1 MIRNPHESI
10 SVWRDDFAAMLPSEP
25 AGDATVCV
33 VGAGIS
39 GLTTAY
45 LLQREGFQVQVLDA
59 FQVGAGETGRTTAH
73 LTAVL
78 DDRFSHLER
87 LHGRERTQLAV
98 ESHRAA
104 IDLIETIASSELI
117 DCDFERVPG
126 YLMSTAPD
134 QLPLLREEETA
145 SRWAGF
151 SDLEPIANLRT
162 PAFMFDGPGLQY
174 QRQATF
180 HPGKYLRGLARA
192 FLKRGGRLA
201 TGARAIEVSGGK
213 DAWVMLQNRTKIRA
227 QHVVVATNTPFND
240 RVKMHTKQYAYRT
253 YVVSFAVPD
262 HVYPGFLLWDLNDPY
277 YYARRVKLPHRDVLI
292 VGGGDHKTGQSND
305 ALRRYAEIESWSR
318 AHFNELGQVT
328 HRWSGQVMEP
338 VDGLAFIGRNP
349 MDHDNVYIATGDSG
363 NGMTHGTIAGMVISD
378 LIAGRANPYAELYD
392 PARKNARSAGTYFS
406 ENMNFVTR
414 LIKDWAQ
421 GADVKDRSEIANGQG
436 AIVREGMTPVAV
448 YRDDEGR
455 LHERSAVCT
464 HLGCVVHWNAGEK
477 TWDCPCHGSR
487 FGIGG
492 EVLNGPARAAL
503 SDAKESDVEVG
514 RRSQRGFRKGGA

>member
-1 MIRNPHESI
+1 MIRNSRESI
-10 SVWRDDFAAMLPSEP
+10 SVWRDDFAPMLPSEP
-25 AGDATVCV
+25 AADATVCV

-78 DDRFSHLER
+78 DDRFSNLER
-87 LHGRERTQLAV
+87 LFGRERTQLAV

-104 IDLIETIASSELI
+104 IDLIETIVREEAI
-117 DCDFERVPG
+117 DCEFERVPG
-126 YLMSTAPD
+126 YLMCTDSE

-145 SRWAGF
+145 ARWAGF
-151 SDLEPIANLRT
+151 ADVEPLANLRSA
-162 PAFMFDGPGLQY
+162 AFAFEGPGLHFA
-174 QRQATF
+174 RQAMF

-201 TGARAIEVSGGK
+201 TGARAIDVSGGK
-213 DAWVMLQNRTKIRA
+213 DAYVMLANRTKVHT

-253 YVVSFAVPD
+253 YVVGFAIPD
-262 HVYPGFLLWDLNDPY
+262 HVFPSFLLWDLKDPY
-277 YYARRVKLPHRDVLI
+277 FYARRVRLPHRDILI
-292 VGGGDHKTGQSND
+292 VGGADHKTGQAND
-305 ALRRYAEIESWSR
+305 ALRRYSEIEAWSR
-318 AHFNELGQVT
+318 ARFNELGQVT
-328 HRWSGQVMEP
+328 HRWSGQIMEP

-349 MDHDNVYIATGDSG
+349 MDHDNVYVATGDSG
-363 NGMTHGTIAGMVISD
+363 NGMTHGTLAGMVIGD
-378 LIAGRANPYAELYD
+378 LIAGRVNPYAELYD
-392 PARKNARSAGTYFS
+392 PARKNARSVGTYVS
-406 ENMNFVTR
+406 ENANFVGR
-414 LIKDWAQ
+414 MIKDWTQA
-421 GADVKDRSEIANGQG
+421 AEVKDRSEIANGQG
-436 AIVREGMTPVAV
+436 AIVREGVAPVAV

-477 TWDCPCHGSR
+477 SWDCPCHGSR
-487 FGIGG
+487 FGVDGT
-492 EVLNGPARAAL
+492 VLNGPARSALAEATPAHAESGKTAA
-503 SDAKESDVEVG
+503 
-514 RRSQRGFRKGGA
+514 GG